1 MIELRFFQFN
11 VGLIPLIL
19 TMITVFFQVFTL
31 FQIWWYDEEINFYHF
46 IYDNLFY
53 FPFFLLLL
61 IATCFNVVII
71 NEKGVTRIAYLMPFL
86 RKSFKWKK
94 IKHHAK
100 VLEFYNQRGIKNTKK
115 SLWLIDSKDRLFFR
129 LIDNYENNTD
139 RIFDIVTRISK
150 KSGIEL
156 KVENPLTVRNGFSK
170 VKYPK
175 KSEKN

>member
-94 IKHHAK
+94 IKHPAK

-115 SLWLIDSKDRLFFR
+115 SLWLIDCKDICGPLLINFSRVRELPPLSKVS
-129 LIDNYENNTD
+129 IDYQIPNNLVTD
-139 RIFDIVTRISK
+139 R
-150 KSGIEL
+150 
-156 KVENPLTVRNGFSK
+156 
-170 VKYPK
+170 VKNHEVLLG
-175 KSEKN
+175 SHLLSFTTQ